1 MKAYLIDPKQQ
12 TITQVEHDASDY
24 RNISRTIGCDY
35 FTTVVLNEHDDTI
48 YLDDE
53 GLLYMDIKYMF
64 QIDNNENF
72 CYAGKGLVL
81 GTDEEGESCEP
92 NITLDEL
99 KKRVTRYFTIG

>member
-1 MKAYLIDPKQQ
+1 MKAYLIDPKEQ
-12 TITQVEHDASDY
+12 TITQIEHDNSDY
-24 RNISRTIGCDY
+24 KNISKTIGCQY

-92 NITLDEL
+92 TITLEEL
-99 KKRVTRYFTIG
+99 KQRVTKYFTIG